1 VTRLAGVAALVLA
14 LAAPAHAMTGA
25 EWRRQPEP
33 VRRAY
38 VEGVVDAWQGLVAV
52 QESVG
57 TRDRGIAVFAG
68 VIDCMRDRLLLPPQL
83 FALVERHVDD
93 NPGLVTKDM
102 ADIIFSAL
110 AHTCRR

>member
-1 VTRLAGVAALVLA
+1 VRRVACAATLLLA

-25 EWRRQPEP
+25 EWRRQPDP

-38 VEGVVDAWQGLVAV
+38 VEGVVDAWQGVVAV

-68 VIDCMRDRLLLPPQL
+68 AIDCMRDRLLSPPQL
-83 FALVERHVDD
+83 FAVVERHVED
-93 NPGLVTKDM
+93 NPGLGGKDM